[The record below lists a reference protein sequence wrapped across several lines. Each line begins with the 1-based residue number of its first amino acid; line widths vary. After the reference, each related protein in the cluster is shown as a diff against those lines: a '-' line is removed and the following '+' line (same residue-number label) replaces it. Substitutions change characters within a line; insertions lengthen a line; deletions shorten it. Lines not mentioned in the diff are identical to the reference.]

1 MPAQGRQM
9 KTNNKME
16 RIESFKAYE
25 TLSLENSFMVIKE
38 QKDIEL
44 NVTIGIHKNGQS
56 GWFELYDE
64 ESGGDEWYAEGGLEL
79 DGLSVTGYDGVF
91 ALPVCIIKKLQEM
104 GYDTTE
110 IE

>member
-1 MPAQGRQM
+1 
-9 KTNNKME
+9 ME
-16 RIESFKAYE
+16 SRIESFKAYE
-25 TLSLENSFMVIKE
+25 SLSLENSFVTIKE

-44 NVTIGIHKNGQS
+44 NVTIGIHDDES

-64 ESGGDEWYAEGGLEL
+64 ESGGEEWYAEGGLEL

-91 ALPVCIIKKLQEM
+91 ALPMCIIEKLQEM
-104 GYDTTE
+104 GFDTTE

>member
-1 MPAQGRQM
+1 
-9 KTNNKME
+9 ME
-16 RIESFKAYE
+16 NRIESFTAYE
-25 TLSLENSFMVIKE
+25 SLSLENSFVTIKE
-38 QKDIEL
+38 QQDIQL
-44 NVTIGIHKNGQS
+44 NVTIGIHDDES

-64 ESGGDEWYAEGGLEL
+64 ESGGEDWYAEGGLEL

-104 GYDTTE
+104 GFDTTE

>member
-1 MPAQGRQM
+1 
-9 KTNNKME
+9 ME
-16 RIESFKAYE
+16 SRVESFKAYE
-25 TLSLENSFMVIKE
+25 SLSLENSFMVVKE
-38 QKDIEL
+38 KENIEL
-44 NVTIGIHKNGQS
+44 NVTIGIHDDES

-91 ALPVCIIKKLQEM
+91 ALPVCIINKLQEM
-104 GYDTTE
+104 GFDTTE

>member
-1 MPAQGRQM
+1 
-9 KTNNKME
+9 ME
-16 RIESFKAYE
+16 SRIESFTAYE
-25 TLSLENSFMVIKE
+25 SLSLENSFVTIKE

-44 NVTIGIHKNGQS
+44 NVTIGIHDDES

-64 ESGGDEWYAEGGLEL
+64 ESGGEEWYAEGGLEL

-91 ALPVCIIKKLQEM
+91 ALPMCIIEKLQEM
-104 GYDTTE
+104 GFDTTE